1 VIYCADFSIAFAQ
14 KSEFI
19 YQLYDSIWL
28 IIFLIEIQKI
38 SKILIYIGY
47 ILQSKMNLLTT
58 KVIYGRLNAAERV
71 ITLFMGIT
79 VSGHR

>member
-1 VIYCADFSIAFAQ
+1 MAAQ
-14 KSEFI
+14 KSGYFTLQEANRLKVIQDVISEFI

-47 ILQSKMNLLTT
+47 ILQS
-58 KVIYGRLNAAERV
+58 
-71 ITLFMGIT
+71 
-79 VSGHR
+79 